1 MRIEF
6 DSSVCQGHN
15 RCYVL
20 APRLFDVD
28 DEGYAILRLGD
39 GGTAELPE
47 DLIDNARL
55 AADNCPEFAI
65 VVSDR

>member
-6 DSSVCQGHN
+6 DDGACQGHN
-15 RCYVL
+15 RCHVL
-20 APRLFDVD
+20 APRLFDID

-39 GGTAELPE
+39 GKGAELPD
-47 DLIDNARL
+47 DLTAGAQL

-65 VVSDR
+65 VVSEE

>member
-1 MRIEF
+1 MRISF

-20 APRLFDVD
+20 APRLFDID

-39 GGTAELPE
+39 GGTADLPE
-47 DLIDNARL
+47 DLIDDRAARGGQL
-55 AADNCPEFAI
+55 P
-65 VVSDR
+65 